1 MDIKVYMDFH
11 LVPAKE
17 ALIRY
22 KANPDEVANRG
33 DSEEINLIFG
43 DGFIYQDE
51 GGAHDI
57 SIPTC
62 ERDALAEPT
71 TALDREVYQ
80 KLVDEGVL
88 KAAVSGVEISLY
100 DCYSG
105 NIPLVDFECEVT
117 GYEGVIA
124 RTINPFEPKDTP
136 KMPLFIWEAAAAKAR
151 EAANR
156 FVELSKATQD
166 SNNVEGQ

>member
-33 DSEEINLIFG
+33 DSEDINLIFG

-51 GGAHDI
+51 EGSHDI

-62 ERDALAEPT
+62 ERPVLVTPT
-71 TALDREVYQ
+71 RAAIGRPLENIAAQKNTAHQQNAQSKAAKQVISQASAAFKQGNHLQTAL
-80 KLVDEGVL
+80 
-88 KAAVSGVEISLY
+88 SG
-100 DCYSG
+100 
-105 NIPLVDFECEVT
+105 
-117 GYEGVIA
+117 
-124 RTINPFEPKDTP
+124 
-136 KMPLFIWEAAAAKAR
+136 
-151 EAANR
+151 
-156 FVELSKATQD
+156 
-166 SNNVEGQ
+166 